1 MRKLALLFAAAILA
15 SCTEVELNQYEIDPV
30 NVNTSSGDKTQRK
43 SDLQLISIMYSDVYG
58 KAISQN
64 DLQRLAD
71 AYNSFGDKQVIID
84 RITWG
89 YVNDLQADLPSD
101 SELSADTE
109 KVIRTLYER
118 YLSRTPGEMELW
130 YYQNWINENPDLGV
144 KHLAFVLLTS
154 EEYKYY

>member
-1 MRKLALLFAAAILA
+1 MRRILLIGVAICVI

-30 NVNTSSGDKTQRK
+30 QVGNSGADKTQRK
-43 SDLQLISIMYSDVYG
+43 SDLQLISIMFSDVFS
-58 KAISQN
+58 KAITQN
-64 DLQRLAD
+64 DLQQLAD

-84 RITWG
+84 RITWRFL
-89 YVNDLQADLPSD
+89 NDPQADLP
-101 SELSADTE
+101 ADTE
-109 KVIRTLYER
+109 LLTSSEEVIGALYER

-130 YYQNWINENPDLGV
+130 YYQNWIGENPNLGV